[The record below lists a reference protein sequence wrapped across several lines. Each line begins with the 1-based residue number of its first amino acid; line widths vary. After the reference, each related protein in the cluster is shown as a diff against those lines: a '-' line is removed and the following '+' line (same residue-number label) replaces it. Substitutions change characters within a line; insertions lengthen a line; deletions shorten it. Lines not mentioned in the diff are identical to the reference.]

1 MPARPPVDDLTLI
14 GLGANLT
21 SSHGPPRKTLEFA
34 LHELERRGVAVVA
47 VSPWYESAPVP
58 ASDQPWFVN
67 VVASIHTELEPEDL
81 LALLHDVE
89 LAFGRVRRRRWEA
102 RVLDLDLLDYRGQ
115 VRLDRPPLL
124 PHPSMAERSFVLLPL
139 RDLAPHWRHP
149 RSGETVEKLI
159 DALPAGQQIRRMADD
174 MGA

>member
-1 MPARPPVDDLTLI
+1 MPACPPVDGLILI

-21 SSHGPPRKTLEFA
+21 SSYGPPRTTLELA
-34 LHELERRGVAVVA
+34 LQELERRGIAVAA
-47 VSPWYESAPVP
+47 VSSWYESAPVP

-67 VVASIHTELEPEDL
+67 IVASIRTELEPEDL

-89 LAFGRVRRRRWEA
+89 LAFGRVRLRRWEA

-124 PHPSMAERSFVLLPL
+124 PHPSLAERSFVLLPL
-139 RDLAPHWRHP
+139 RDLAPRWRHP

-159 DALPAGQQIRRMADD
+159 DALPAGQQIRRMAADTD
-174 MGA
+174 A